1 MNFILPTILIGAI
14 NAVSQ
19 QNRWQT
25 GGKSLKIASA
35 TAGCRP
41 NADNEILQ
49 TYRLALSCNGECTQ
63 YFGGTACGVNT
74 PIENT
79 SPIVDAGS
87 GTRELCKCQGLILY
101 RWWPDVFLV
110 KGYAA

>member
-1 MNFILPTILIGAI
+1 MKHLNFILPTILIGAI

-35 TAGCRP
+35 TA
-41 NADNEILQ
+41 
-49 TYRLALSCNGECTQ
+49 
-63 YFGGTACGVNT
+63 
-74 PIENT
+74 IENT
-79 SPIVDAGS
+79 IPIVDAGS